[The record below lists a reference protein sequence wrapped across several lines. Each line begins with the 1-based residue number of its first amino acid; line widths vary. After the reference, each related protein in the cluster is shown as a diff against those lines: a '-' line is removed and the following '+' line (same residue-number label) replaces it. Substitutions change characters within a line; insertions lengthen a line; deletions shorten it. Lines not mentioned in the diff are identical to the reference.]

1 MAKKGRPSHRE
12 KVFNA
17 LPGTRA
23 QIARKSGVST
33 ASVGAWLAVFKA
45 EGIAHIARW
54 RVPRI
59 GQRIPIYQACE
70 APGKPDMP
78 RPAPFT
84 GSESQKRF
92 EERNPGRLAEIR
104 AAYEQR
110 QREVMAK
117 RKQRLAAW
125 ALPLTVVVSKP
136 QPAKNFP
143 ESVER
148 DQV

>member
-1 MAKKGRPSHRE
+1 MAKVGRPSHRD
-12 KVFNA
+12 KVLAA

-33 ASVGAWLAVFKA
+33 ASVGTWLAVFKA

-54 RVPRI
+54 RTPRI
-59 GQRIPIYQACE
+59 GQRLPIYQASE
-70 APGKPDMP
+70 APGKPDVP
-78 RPAPFT
+78 RQAALT
-84 GSESQKRF
+84 DKDYQRRF
-92 EERNPGRLAEIR
+92 EDRHPGRRAEIR

-125 ALPLTVVVSKP
+125 ALPLTVVVSPP
-136 QPAKNFP
+136 QLSKTFP
-143 ESVER
+143 EEVER
-148 DQV
+148 TNL

>member
-1 MAKKGRPSHRE
+1 MAKVGRPSHRD
-12 KVFNA
+12 KVLAA

-33 ASVGAWLAVFKA
+33 ASVGTWLAVLKA

-54 RVPRI
+54 RTPRI
-59 GQRIPIYQACE
+59 GQRLPIYHACE
-70 APGKPDMP
+70 APGKPDVP
-78 RPAPFT
+78 RPAALT
-84 GSESQKRF
+84 DQEYQRRF
-92 EERNPGRLAEIR
+92 NERHPGRRAEIR

-125 ALPLTVVVSKP
+125 ALPLTVVVSPP
-136 QPAKNFP
+136 QLSRNFP
-143 ESVER
+143 EEVER
-148 DQV
+148 TNL